1 MATLL
6 QDLKFGVRL
15 LTRHPA
21 MTAVVVLSLALGIGA
36 NTTIFTLV
44 NAVLLNPLPVRD
56 ASTLA
61 RVVTTEL
68 RDGVVQPLGGISRI
82 NGMDVAEKNAV
93 FEAVAVAGFAPMA
106 LAGSGGEP
114 EQVFGQL
121 ASGNFFEVLGAPMA
135 AGRAF
140 RADEDST
147 PGASPVVV
155 MTYGL
160 WQRRFGGDPGIVGQ
174 SITLNGR
181 PFSVIG
187 VTGEG
192 FRGTATLGGPEM
204 WVPLSM
210 YREMLSG
217 PNIDFF
223 NSRRALF
230 YETVARLKPG
240 VTMQQAQANMEALG
254 KAIEDAYPTEFRG
267 RSLRVRPLTEG
278 TFPPQFQQQ
287 LVLAGTL
294 MMAVVGLVL
303 LIACANV
310 ANLLL
315 ARATARRQEIAV
327 RLSIGANRWRL
338 VRQLLTESVLLAAL
352 GGLGGIAVAYWARTA
367 IWAYRPVFIQPG
379 TVDLNLD
386 TRVLLFTAGVSVL
399 TGIIFGLAPALQ
411 GSRADLVTELKDRT
425 SAPSGSRL
433 ISVKNVLVMAQVTLS
448 FVALAAAGLFLRS
461 LSNAQEIDTGFDG
474 SRFAIL
480 GINPGTQGYDEARTR
495 ELYRRVEERLQG
507 VAGVEAV
514 TLSSSVPLFGGGL
527 GRTVFRDGQDP
538 KDPRNG
544 RMTQVNQVSGSYF
557 DATKIPI
564 VKGRGITP
572 ADRQGGT
579 PVAVINEAMAAQ
591 LWPNEDPLG
600 RTLQIFGMD
609 TPWQIV
615 GIARTI
621 KYNFIGEEPT
631 SYLYLPIEQNFGAQ
645 VVVQVRAAGD
655 PSPVLGTVRRELQQL
670 EPNLPLQNVSTYD
683 VVLRQALWA
692 PRMAAWLLGI
702 FAGLALLLAAV
713 GLYGVLAYSVTQR
726 TRELGIRM
734 ALGARDTDV
743 RGMVVRQGVVLAIAG
758 LVPGLLVSWF
768 LSRGITRLLY
778 GVNAGDSVTFV
789 VVPVLLMIVAVA
801 ATLLPAWRASKVD
814 PSEALRV

>member
-44 NAVLLNPLPVRD
+44 KAVLLNPLAAREPSRLV
-56 ASTLA
+56 

-82 NGMDVAEKNAV
+82 NAVDMAEKNGV
-93 FEAVAVAGFAPMA
+93 FDGVGIAGFAPMA
-106 LAGSGGEP
+106 LSSSGGEP
-114 EQVFGQL
+114 EQVFGQI
-121 ASGNFFEVLGAPMA
+121 ASGNFFEVLGPPMA
-135 AGRAF
+135 AGRTF
-140 RADEDST
+140 RADEDQT

-155 MTYGL
+155 LTYGL
-160 WQRRFGGDPGIVGQ
+160 WQRRFGGDPRLVGQ

-192 FRGTATLGGPEM
+192 FRGTATIGGPEL

-210 YREMLSG
+210 YREILSG
-217 PNIDFF
+217 QNIDFF

-230 YETVARLKPG
+230 YESVGRLKPG
-240 VTMQQAQANMEALG
+240 VTLQQAQANVEAIG
-254 KAIEDAYPTEFRG
+254 KGLEEAYPTEFRG

-327 RLSIGANRWRL
+327 RLSIGANRGRL

-352 GGLGGIAVAYWARTA
+352 GGLGGIVVAYWARAA
-367 IWAYRPVFIQPG
+367 IWSYRPVFLQPG
-379 TVDLNLD
+379 VMDLDLD
-386 TRVLLFTAGVSVL
+386 GRVLLFTAAVSVL
-399 TGIIFGLAPALQ
+399 TGVIFGLAPALQ

-433 ISVKNVLVMAQVTLS
+433 ISAKNVLVMAQVTLS

-461 LSNAQEIDTGFDG
+461 LMNAQRIDTGFDG
-474 SRFAIL
+474 SRFAIMA
-480 GINPGTQGYDEARTR
+480 INPGTQGYDEARTR
-495 ELYRRVEERLQG
+495 ELYRRVEERLSG

-514 TLSSSVPLFGGGL
+514 TLSSSVPLFGGGIA
-527 GRTVFRDGQDP
+527 RTVFRDGQDA

-544 RMTQVNQVSGSYF
+544 RMAQVNQVSGTYF
-557 DATKIPI
+557 YTTKIPI
-564 VKGRGITP
+564 VKGRAITA

-579 PVAVINEAMAAQ
+579 PVVVVNETMAAQ
-591 LWPNEDPLG
+591 FWPNEDPVG
-600 RTLQIFGMD
+600 HTVQIFGID
-609 TPWQIV
+609 TPWQVV
-615 GIARTI
+615 GVARTI
-621 KYNFIGEEPT
+621 KYNFIGEEPIA
-631 SYLYLPIEQNFGAQ
+631 YMYLPLEQNHGSQ
-645 VVVQVRAAGD
+645 VVVQVRASGD
-655 PSPVLGTVRRELQQL
+655 PSPVLGTVRRELQQM
-670 EPNLPLQNVSTYD
+670 EPTMPLLNVSTYD
-683 VVLRQALWA
+683 TVIQQALWA
-692 PRMAAWLLGI
+692 PRMAASLLAI

-743 RGMVVRQGVVLAIAG
+743 RGMVVRQGVVLAVAG
-758 LVPGLLVSWF
+758 LVPGLLVSWL
-768 LSRGITRLLY
+768 LSRAITRLLY
-778 GVNAGDSVTFV
+778 GVNAGDTVTFV
-789 VVPVLLMIVAVA
+789 IVPVLLMVVAML

-814 PSEALRV
+814 PAEALRV

>member
-6 QDLKFGVRL
+6 QDLKFGARL

-68 RDGVVQPLGGISRI
+68 RDGVMEPLGAISRL
-82 NGMDVAEKNAV
+82 NAVDLAEKNSV
-93 FEAVAVAGFAPMA
+93 FEAVAIAGFAPIA
-106 LAGSGGEP
+106 LASGGGEP
-114 EQVFGQL
+114 EQVFGQI
-121 ASGNFFEVLGAPMA
+121 ASGNFFEVLGPPMA
-135 AGRAF
+135 AGRGF
-140 RADEDST
+140 RADEDQT

-160 WQRRFGGDPGIVGQ
+160 WQRRFGGDPGIVGKAVT
-174 SITLNGR
+174 INGR
-181 PFSVIG
+181 PFNVIG

-192 FRGTATLGGPEM
+192 FRGTATLGGPEL

-210 YREMLSG
+210 YREILSG
-217 PNIDFF
+217 PNLDFF

-230 YETVARLKPG
+230 YESVGRLKPG
-240 VTMQQAQANMEALG
+240 VTMQQAQANVA
-254 KAIEDAYPTEFRG
+254 AIGNGLEEAYPTEFRG
-267 RSLRVRPLTEG
+267 RSLAVRPVTEG

-327 RLSIGANRWRL
+327 RLSIGANRGRL

-352 GGLGGIAVAYWARTA
+352 GGIGGVVVAYWARTA
-367 IWAYRPVFIQPG
+367 IWAYRPVFVQPG

-386 TRVLLFTAGVSVL
+386 GRVLLFTAGVSLL

-425 SAPSGSRL
+425 SAPSGSRW
-433 ISVKNVLVMAQVTLS
+433 ISAKNVLVMAQVTLS

-461 LSNAQEIDTGFDG
+461 LANAQEIDTGFDG

-514 TLSSSVPLFGGGL
+514 TLSTSVPLFGGGL
-527 GRTVFRDGQDP
+527 SRTVFRDGQDP

-557 DATKIPI
+557 AATRIPI
-564 VKGRGITP
+564 VKGRAITA
-572 ADRQGGT
+572 ADRQGAT
-579 PVAVINEAMAAQ
+579 PVAVVNETMAAQ
-591 LWPNEDPLG
+591 LWPNEDPIG
-600 RTLQIFGMD
+600 RTVRLFGMD
-609 TPWQIV
+609 TPWQVV
-615 GIARTI
+615 GVARTI

-631 SYLYLPIEQNFGAQ
+631 AYLYLPLEQNFGSQ
-645 VVVQVRAAGD
+645 VVVQVRASGD

-670 EPNLPLQNVSTYD
+670 EPTMPLQNVSTYD
-683 VVLRQALWA
+683 VVMRQALWA

-743 RGMVVRQGVVLAIAG
+743 RGMVVRQGIVLAVAG
-758 LVPGLLVSWF
+758 LIPGLLVSWF

-778 GVNAGDSVTFV
+778 GVNAGDAATFV
-789 VVPVLLMIVAVA
+789 AVPVLLMLVAVL

-814 PSEALRV
+814 PAEALRV